1 MDVFYGVFNI
11 VYPAYVH
18 ICTDGDFNELCK
30 CALTNSRKLIIKLY
44 DSFKIDFFKKRK
56 ENRIVSLGIRFGCN

>member
-11 VYPAYVH
+11 VYFVYVY
-18 ICTDGDFNELCK
+18 ICIDRDFNEFCK
-30 CALTNSRKLIIKLY
+30 CVLINFRRLIIKLY

-56 ENRIVSLGIRFGCN
+56 ENRIVFFGI